1 MNPPFLSQST
11 SRHFVA
17 SALASSVA
25 LSGMAVP
32 VAQAEEASTPVLE
45 AGAFAWPIKASFLKH
60 VQGPIAKGT
69 VIGDGGAEFKGNQFV
84 FPINIH
90 KTSLDPQGN
99 GTIALDG
106 SAHVT
111 AYKGLGKNG
120 GPALDVS
127 YFDLKL
133 NVTGQAVSLIGDYS
147 LSGNTANDPTQLDKR
162 GDDEVIVTF
171 TLEAPIDPGKDRVAQ
186 SRPTTAGIGLQR
198 SLLRYNEG
206 EQLEGADVDL
216 LLDYDDGK
224 QIEDVTPQELQGSAS
239 GFSGSSSGS
248 SKNSS
253 LGIAAGVIAAI
264 VAVIGVGAL
273 AFGPVDWRG
282 VLKNFGITA

>member
-1 MNPPFLSQST
+1 M
-11 SRHFVA
+11 
-17 SALASSVA
+17 
-25 LSGMAVP
+25 
-32 VAQAEEASTPVLE
+32 
-45 AGAFAWPIKASFLKH
+45 
-60 VQGPIAKGT
+60 
-69 VIGDGGAEFKGNQFV
+69 
-84 FPINIH
+84 
-90 KTSLDPQGN
+90 
-99 GTIALDG
+99 
-106 SAHVT
+106 
-111 AYKGLGKNG
+111 
-120 GPALDVS
+120 
-127 YFDLKL
+127 
-133 NVTGQAVSLIGDYS
+133 
-147 LSGNTANDPTQLDKR
+147 
-162 GDDEVIVTF
+162 TF
-171 TLEAPIDPGKDRVAQ
+171 TLEAPIDPGKDLVAQ
-186 SRPTTAGIGLQR
+186 NRPTTAGIGLQR